1 MTALVV
7 VEAVLLAVLTVLVA
21 GLLRAYA
28 DVLRRLRALDGGG
41 ALDAA
46 GHGAVGQDGPAPFR
60 VAPGL
65 PEPAASAD
73 GADWPEAHDISGV
86 GPDGAVIALR
96 TVGVAHDTA
105 LLFLSSGCSS
115 CATFWDELRRPLAV
129 GPSVR
134 VVVVTRGAEHEDTA
148 EIAGLAPPG
157 VDVVLSTQAWRDYG
171 VPGSP
176 YVVLVAG
183 ATGRVRGEGTGQ
195 SWQQVSA
202 LLSRADGG
210 AADRGA
216 PAGRSHGGKPRADR
230 ERESDVDRE
239 LLAAGILPGDPSLYQ
254 VQD

>member
-7 VEAVLLAVLTVLVA
+7 VEAVLLAVMVVLVA

-28 DVLRRLRALDGGG
+28 DVLRRLRELA
-41 ALDAA
+41 DAIA
-46 GHGAVGQDGPAPFR
+46 GSDRPDSAPAPFR
-60 VAPGL
+60 VTPGL
-65 PEPAASAD
+65 PEPAAANE
-73 GADWPEAHDISGV
+73 ADWPEAHDVAGL
-86 GPDGAVIALR
+86 GPDGGVITLR

-105 LLFLSSGCSS
+105 LLFLSSGCTS
-115 CATFWDELRRPLAV
+115 CATFWDELRRPLGLPAAT
-129 GPSVR
+129 R
-134 VVVVTRGAEHEDTA
+134 VVVVTRGPEHEDPD
-148 EIAGLAPPG
+148 EIAALAPPG
-157 VDVVLSTQAWRDYG
+157 VDVVLSTQAWSDYG

-183 ATGRVRGEGTGQ
+183 PTGRVRGEGTGQ

-202 LLSRADGG
+202 LLSRAGGGTPAAG
-210 AADRGA
+210 AA
-216 PAGRSHGGKPRADR
+216 KPRADR

>member
-1 MTALVV
+1 
-7 VEAVLLAVLTVLVA
+7 
-21 GLLRAYA
+21 
-28 DVLRRLRALDGGG
+28 
-41 ALDAA
+41 
-46 GHGAVGQDGPAPFR
+46 
-60 VAPGL
+60 
-65 PEPAASAD
+65 
-73 GADWPEAHDISGV
+73 
-86 GPDGAVIALR
+86 
-96 TVGVAHDTA
+96 
-105 LLFLSSGCSS
+105 
-115 CATFWDELRRPLAV
+115 
-129 GPSVR
+129 
-134 VVVVTRGAEHEDTA
+134 
-148 EIAGLAPPG
+148 
-157 VDVVLSTQAWRDYG
+157 VLSTQAWRDYG